1 MPGQLEGR
9 VALITG
15 AAGGIGRAGALLF
28 AREGASVVVFDVD
41 DAGGTDTVE
50 QIRSAGGTADFVHGD
65 CASEGDVSAAVDGAV
80 RAQGKL
86 DLLWS
91 NVGIGVSKSVPD
103 TTLQEWNRVL
113 AVNLTGAFLLAK
125 YGIPRVVEAGG
136 GTMVISG
143 SANSFVADRDWA
155 AYCTTKGGLLMLT
168 KALALDHAEQNVR
181 VNIVCP
187 GSVTTPLHDVW
198 LRGKNR
204 PYDEIREEDR
214 LAHPMHRFATPDEVA
229 KAALFLSS
237 ETSSFT
243 TGSALFVDGGLTA
256 L

>member
-1 MPGQLEGR
+1 VPNQLDGR
-9 VALITG
+9 VAIITG

-28 AREGASVVVFDVD
+28 AAEGARVLVLDVDEGGGRRTVDDVREG
-41 DAGGTDTVE
+41 
-50 QIRSAGGTADFVHGD
+50 GGTAEFVRGD
-65 CASEGDVSAAVDGAV
+65 CADEGDVSGAV
-80 RAQGKL
+80 ERAVEGFGKV

-91 NVGIGVSKSVPD
+91 NVGIGVSKSVPN
-103 TTLQEWNRVL
+103 TTLDEWNRVL

-125 YGIPRVVEAGG
+125 YGIPRLVEAGG

-168 KALALDHAEQNVR
+168 KALALDHAEQGIR
-181 VNIVCP
+181 VNILCP

-198 LRGKNR
+198 LRGKDR
-204 PYDEIREEDR
+204 PYEEIREEDR
-214 LAHPMHRFATPDEVA
+214 LAHPMHRFATPEEVA

-237 ETSSFT
+237 EASSFT
-243 TGSALFVDGGLTA
+243 TGSALAVDGGLTA

>member
-1 MPGQLEGR
+1 VGEQLEGR
-9 VALITG
+9 VGIITG
-15 AAGGIGRAGALLF
+15 GAGGIGRAGALLF

-41 DAGGTDTVE
+41 EAGGSRAVDEVLT
-50 QIRSAGGTADFVHGD
+50 AGGVAMFVRGD
-65 CASEGDVSAAVDGAV
+65 CANEDDVAGVVDVTVQRFG
-80 RAQGKL
+80 GL

-103 TTLQEWNRVL
+103 TTLEEWNRVL

-125 YGIPRVVEAGG
+125 YGIPRLVQAGG

-143 SANSFVADRDWA
+143 SANSFVADREWA

-168 KALALDHAEQNVR
+168 KALALDHALDGVR

-187 GSVTTPLHDVW
+187 GSVTTPLHDAW
-198 LRGKNR
+198 LLGKDR
-204 PYDEIREEDR
+204 PYEEIREEDR
-214 LAHPMHRFATPDEVA
+214 MAHPMHRFATPDEVA

-237 ETSSFT
+237 DASSFT